1 MKTFQILLSVPI
13 LLTAALAQDEKA
25 APQMPEDAVI
35 LTVDGTPIMRS
46 EVGDQIARN
55 YGQRLSQ
62 FPPEQ
67 AQAMLQQIQKGVI
80 NEMIGKVLLVNAAQ
94 RDGLKVEAKEMEETM
109 QDVVNQNLPGSTVED
124 FLKQAGISKER
135 FEKDVRENLLIMKL
149 ADKEMAD
156 LPEPTA
162 KEIESFYEEN
172 KAEMKQ
178 AESVRARHILIKT
191 EGITDPVA
199 LDTKKAEAEK
209 IRQELLDDPKLDFG
223 TVAAQKSE
231 GPSGPRGGDLG
242 QFGRGQMVP
251 EFDEAA
257 FTQKIGEVGELVK
270 TNFGYHII
278 KVEER
283 TEAKEFTLEEI
294 GPRIAQHLSQ
304 ERKTEHMKKLVD
316 ELRAAAEI
324 VQPGQGEDKP
334 AES

>member
-1 MKTFQILLSVPI
+1 MKTSLALFFSLL
-13 LLTAALAQDEKA
+13 LLCSSIAQDEKP
-25 APQMPEDAVI
+25 APPPQDQVI

-46 EVGDQIARN
+46 AVGDQIARN

-94 RDGLKVEAKEMEETM
+94 RDGLKVEAAELEEAMTE
-109 QDVVNQNLPGSTVED
+109 VANQNLPGSSVED
-124 FLKQAGISKER
+124 FLKEARISKDR
-135 FEKDVRENLLIMKL
+135 FTKDVRENLLIMKL

-156 LPEPTA
+156 VPKPTA
-162 KEIESFYEEN
+162 EEIAAFFEEN

-191 EGITDPVA
+191 EGITDPAA
-199 LDTKKAEAEK
+199 LDSKKAEAEK
-209 IRQELLDDPKLDFG
+209 IRQELLKDPKLDFG

-242 QFGRGQMVP
+242 QFGRGDMVP
-251 EFDEAA
+251 PFEEAA
-257 FTQKIGEVGELVK
+257 FTQKIGEVGEVVK
-270 TNFGYHII
+270 TNFGFHII

-294 GPRIAQHLSQ
+294 SPRIAQHLSQ
-304 ERKTEHMKKLVD
+304 ARKSQHMKDLVD
-316 ELRAAAEI
+316 ELRAAADI
-324 VQPGQGEDKP
+324 VQPGAEKP
-334 AES
+334 AKS

>member
-1 MKTFQILLSVPI
+1 MKTFLVLFSPLLFLSSAI
-13 LLTAALAQDEKA
+13 AQGE
-25 APQMPEDAVI
+25 APAPTPPVDSVI

-55 YGQRLSQ
+55 YGERLSQ

-80 NEMIGKVLLVNAAQ
+80 NEMIGKVLLINAAQ
-94 RDGLKVEAKEMEETM
+94 RDGLKVDEKEMAETM
-109 QDVVNQNLPGSTVED
+109 QEVVNNNLPGSSVDD

-135 FEKDVRENLLIMKL
+135 FAKDVRNNLLIMKL
-149 ADKEMAD
+149 ADKEMAEV
-156 LPEPTA
+156 PEPTED
-162 KEIESFYEEN
+162 EIKAFFEEN

-178 AESVRARHILIKT
+178 TESVRARHILIKT

-199 LDTKKAEAEK
+199 IDSKKAEAEK
-209 IRQELLDDPKLDFG
+209 IRQELLADPKLDFG

-251 EFDEAA
+251 EFEEAA
-257 FTQKIGEVGELVK
+257 FTQKVGEVGEVVK
-270 TNFGYHII
+270 TNFGFHII
-278 KVEER
+278 KVEEH
-283 TEAKEFTLEEI
+283 TEAKDFTLEEI

-304 ERKTEHMKKLVD
+304 AKKTEHMKKLVD

-324 VQPGQGEDKP
+324 VQPGAEKP
-334 AES
+334 AKS